1 MKRLYLVN
9 MGNYG
14 IVEGNIE
21 LNRPEY
27 FIINYLEQINL
38 DGNEQ
43 DYFFD
48 VAFIGIPDNEE
59 DLVFDLP
66 DDLPA

>member
-1 MKRLYLVN
+1 

-27 FIINYLEQINL
+27 FNINYLNYITM
-38 DGNEQ
+38 NEQ
-43 DYFFD
+43 AADYSFD
-48 VAFIGIPDNEE
+48 VSFIGVPDNEE
-59 DLVFDLP
+59 DLV
-66 DDLPA
+66 